1 MARKLTMVVP
11 SGHVNPLCLR
21 FFGARANFEV
31 FAEREMILR
40 NIAVS
45 SHQTRIMAVNHAK
58 RTSSERLVL
67 SNDNMDSREM
77 HHD

>member
-40 NIAVS
+40 NIASV
-45 SHQTRIMAVNHAK
+45 
-58 RTSSERLVL
+58 EPP
-67 SNDNMDSREM
+67 NMYNGSQPCETNQLRKVGIVE
-77 HHD
+77 